1 MNIPR
6 LALIAIFLKAC
17 SLTSSAQPVTAP
29 ANAAPVN
36 PAAAVEHDSSVR
48 TAASRDKDT
57 LSVDFPDEDLKTI
70 LRNVGDLFELNLV
83 VPDTLVG
90 KTSIKLR
97 DVTWRQ
103 IFHVVLTPVGYS
115 YIEEGNIIKIVNE
128 KQNDEPVVTEVFVLN
143 NAKASEIK
151 PIIDGLITAKD
162 GKIVTDARSN
172 SLVITE
178 QASKLKRIS
187 LLIEQLDKATD
198 QVMIESKFVEVTDRD
213 IRNIGVNW
221 ASLQGLQLGV
231 NGINQTWD
239 RGRGQQSGNDVQL
252 TGIAGNGATFQGS
265 SGTSNTNTNGTNASV
280 TNGTTGS
287 TANGTTGSTT
297 NGTTGSTTNGTTAST
312 GAGNT
317 IVYATTPTPLD
328 VGTGVYTTSTI
339 NPATGVVSGLP
350 ASVAAGTGVANYV
363 APVTTPGSP
372 PTTKPATFTSVNTF
386 NGTNLNG
393 TTGTTANGTNSLTSL
408 GTSVLTNVGTSVLTS
423 NGTTG
428 TTGRTVNDAVA
439 NTLNNSATNAIN
451 SLIGLTNSGSTNRLA
466 SAVFSSSDFNII
478 VSALKQQ
485 NNSKVVSNPTIVTL
499 NNTEAVINIG
509 QEFPVPSYT
518 YNEQRGSFEV
528 SGFTYK
534 PIGIILKVTPQVN
547 ARGVIKLALEPEVSI
562 QNGSTSFG
570 GAGGAQIPIIGTR
583 KVKTQVSLKDGYTM
597 GIGGLI
603 SSATSHGGTKVP
615 ILGDIPLLGRLFSS
629 KSVNDEATNLLI
641 FITAKTVSADGA
653 SPEEVFDPRAVQ
665 AIGMSREDMP
675 GNRTPKG
682 ADMFA
687 PASANN
693 K

>member
-6 LALIAIFLKAC
+6 LVLIAIFLKAGC
-17 SLTSSAQPVTAP
+17 LAALAQSAAP
-29 ANAAPVN
+29 AANSTASESSPKIDPAAP
-36 PAAAVEHDSSVR
+36 VR

-103 IFHVVLTPVGYS
+103 IFHVVLSPVGYS
-115 YIEEGNIIKIVNE
+115 YIEEGNIIKIVSNE
-128 KQNDEPVVTEVFVLN
+128 RLNDEPSLTEVFILN
-143 NAKASEIK
+143 NAKASDIK
-151 PIIDGLITAKD
+151 PTIDGLVNGKD
-162 GKIVTDARSN
+162 GKIVIDSRSN

-178 QASKLKRIS
+178 RPSQLKRIAS
-187 LLIEQLDKATD
+187 IIEQLDKATD

-231 NGINQTWD
+231 GGVNQTWD
-239 RGRGQQSGNDVQL
+239 RGRGQKSGNDVQV
-252 TGIAGNGATFQGS
+252 TGIAGNGATSQNS
-265 SGTSNTNTNGTNASV
+265 SGTSNTNTSGTNASV
-280 TNGTTGS
+280 TNGTSGS
-287 TANGTTGSTT
+287 TANGTT
-297 NGTTGSTTNGTTAST
+297 AST
-312 GAGNT
+312 AAGNA
-317 IVYATTPTPLD
+317 IVYATTPTPID
-328 VGTGVYTTSTI
+328 SANGVYTTATM
-339 NPATGVVSGLP
+339 NPATGAVSGLP
-350 ASVAAGTGVANYV
+350 ASVTAGTGVANYV
-363 APVTTPGSP
+363 APVVTAGTP
-372 PTTKPATFTSVNTF
+372 PTVTPATFTSVNTF
-386 NGTNLNG
+386 NGTNANG
-393 TTGTTANGTNSLTSL
+393 TTASTANGT
-408 GTSVLTNVGTSVLTS
+408 TNATS

-428 TTGRTVNDAVA
+428 TTGRTITDAVA

-466 SAVFSSSDFNII
+466 SAVFSSSDFNVI

-687 PASANN
+687 PASAN
-693 K
+693 KK

>member
-1 MNIPR
+1 MNITR
-6 LALIAIFLKAC
+6 LVLIAIFLEAGC
-17 SLTSSAQPVTAP
+17 RAALAQS
-29 ANAAPVN
+29 AAPSADSTPSESSPEID
-36 PAAAVEHDSSVR
+36 PAAPVR

-57 LSVDFPDEDLKTI
+57 LSVDFPDEELKTI

-128 KQNDEPVVTEVFVLN
+128 KQNDEPVVTEVFILN

-162 GKIVTDARSN
+162 GKIVTDVRSN

-178 QASKLKRIS
+178 QPSKLKRIS

-231 NGINQTWD
+231 GGVNQTWD
-239 RGRGQQSGNDVQL
+239 RGRGQTSGNDVQV
-252 TGIAGNGATFQGS
+252 TGIAGNGATFQNS

-280 TNGTTGS
+280 TNGTSGS
-287 TANGTTGSTT
+287 TANGTT
-297 NGTTGSTTNGTTAST
+297 AST
-312 GAGNT
+312 VAGNT
-317 IVYATTPTPLD
+317 IIYATTPTPISSAN
-328 VGTGVYTTSTI
+328 GVYTTATM
-339 NPATGVVSGLP
+339 NPATGAVSGLP
-350 ASVAAGTGVANYV
+350 ASVTAGTGVANYV
-363 APVTTPGSP
+363 APVITAGTP
-372 PTTKPATFTSVNTF
+372 PTVTPATFTSVNTF
-386 NGTNLNG
+386 NGTNANG
-393 TTGTTANGTNSLTSL
+393 TTASTANGT
-408 GTSVLTNVGTSVLTS
+408 TNATS

-428 TTGRTVNDAVA
+428 TTGRTITDAVG
-439 NTLNNSATNAIN
+439 NTLSNSATNAIN
-451 SLIGLTNSGSTNRLA
+451 SLMGLTNAGSTNRLA
-466 SAVFSSSDFNII
+466 SAVFSSSDFNVI

-603 SSATSHGGTKVP
+603 SSATSRGGTKVP

-687 PASANN
+687 PASSN
-693 K
+693 KK

>member
-115 YIEEGNIIKIVNE
+115 FIEEGNIIKIVNE
-128 KQNDEPVVTEVFVLN
+128 KQNDEPVVTEVFILN

-162 GKIVTDARSN
+162 GKIVTDVRSN

-178 QASKLKRIS
+178 QPSKLKRIS

-231 NGINQTWD
+231 GGVNQTWD
-239 RGRGQQSGNDVQL
+239 RGRGQTSGNDVQVR
-252 TGIAGNGATFQGS
+252 GIAGNGATFQNS

-280 TNGTTGS
+280 TNGTSGS
-287 TANGTTGSTT
+287 TANGTT
-297 NGTTGSTTNGTTAST
+297 AST
-312 GAGNT
+312 VAGNT
-317 IVYATTPTPLD
+317 IIYATTPTPISSAN
-328 VGTGVYTTSTI
+328 GVYTTATM
-339 NPATGVVSGLP
+339 NPATGAVSGLP
-350 ASVAAGTGVANYV
+350 ASVTAGTGVANYV
-363 APVTTPGSP
+363 APVITAGTP
-372 PTTKPATFTSVNTF
+372 PTVTPATFTSVNTF
-386 NGTNLNG
+386 NGTNANG
-393 TTGTTANGTNSLTSL
+393 TTASTANGT
-408 GTSVLTNVGTSVLTS
+408 TNATS

-428 TTGRTVNDAVA
+428 TTGRTITDAVG
-439 NTLNNSATNAIN
+439 NTLSNSATNAIN
-451 SLIGLTNSGSTNRLA
+451 SLMGLTNAGSTNRLA
-466 SAVFSSSDFNII
+466 SAVFSSSDFNVI

-687 PASANN
+687 PASSN
-693 K
+693 KK

>member
-1 MNIPR
+1 MNILR
-6 LALIAIFLKAC
+6 LVLTLIFLKAGC
-17 SLTSSAQPVTAP
+17 LAAFAQSATAP
-29 ANAAPVN
+29 ANATPVESAVKVD
-36 PAAAVEHDSSVR
+36 PATPVR

-103 IFHVVLTPVGYS
+103 IFHVVLSPVGYS
-115 YIEEGNIIKIVNE
+115 YIEEGNIIKIIS
-128 KQNDEPVVTEVFVLN
+128 DERLTAEPATTEVYILN
-143 NAKASEIK
+143 NAKAADIK
-151 PIIDGLITAKD
+151 PTIDGLVTGTS
-162 GKIVTDARSN
+162 GKIVVDSRSN
-172 SLVITE
+172 ALVITE
-178 QASKLKRIS
+178 RPSQLKRIAAI
-187 LLIEQLDKATD
+187 IEQLDKATD

-231 NGINQTWD
+231 SGVNQTWD
-239 RGRGQQSGNDVQL
+239 RGRGQISGNDVQL
-252 TGIAGNGATFQGS
+252 TGVAGNGATSQNS
-265 SGTSNTNTNGTNASV
+265 SGTTNTNTNGTNTSV
-280 TNGTTGS
+280 TNGTS
-287 TANGTTGSTT
+287 GSTT
-297 NGTTGSTTNGTTAST
+297 SGTTAGTTS
-312 GAGNT
+312 GND
-317 IVYATTPTPLD
+317 IVYATTPTPIGLAN
-328 VGTGVYTTSTI
+328 GVYATSTM
-339 NPATGVVSGLP
+339 NPATGAVSGLP
-350 ASVAAGTGVANYV
+350 ASVVAGTGVANYV
-363 APVTTPGSP
+363 APVVTPGNP
-372 PTTKPATFTSVNTF
+372 PTTTPATFTSVNTF
-386 NGTNLNG
+386 NGTNANGTTASTANGTTSGTTVG
-393 TTGTTANGTNSLTSL
+393 TTGTTD
-408 GTSVLTNVGTSVLTS
+408 
-423 NGTTG
+423 
-428 TTGRTVNDAVA
+428 RTITDAVA
-439 NTLNNSATNAIN
+439 NTLSNSATNAVN

-466 SAVFSSSDFNII
+466 SAVFSSSDFNVI

-641 FITAKTVSADGA
+641 FITAKTVNADGA

-687 PASANN
+687 PVSAN
-693 K
+693 KK